1 MPEPTQLQDAIAAI
15 KAGDRAKGRKLLSL
29 FLQDNPTHENALLW
43 LSATTNSPTEKR
55 RYFERVLQINPNNQK
70 AKQALAKLDDA
81 DESPDLEALAG
92 ESARPAKPVPVT
104 VVKPKGSGNQALIIT
119 ALVIVVC
126 CVFLGLVSALGNSR
140 RAAAPPAPS
149 GPTPTRGPAPTP
161 IVYSFNGRGDDVVQF
176 FVPKNGLAKFGLI
189 HKGERN
195 FIVELLRADGEYID
209 LLVNEIGEYEGEKV
223 TTLEAGN
230 YVLEITADGGWGAV
244 ILPPQ

>member
-1 MPEPTQLQDAIAAI
+1 MPEPSQLQDAIAAI

-70 AKQALAKLDDA
+70 AKRALAKLDDA
-81 DESPDLEALAG
+81 DESPDLEAMAG
-92 ESARPAKPVPVT
+92 GAKPVPVT

-119 ALVIVVC
+119 ALIVMAC
-126 CVFLGLVSALGNSR
+126 CIFLVLGSILTGGSR
-140 RAAAPPAPS
+140 RAAAPSVPS
-149 GPTPTRGPAPTP
+149 GPTPTPGPAPTP

-209 LLVNEIGEYEGEKV
+209 LLVNEAGEYEGERV
-223 TTLEAGN
+223 ATLEAGN